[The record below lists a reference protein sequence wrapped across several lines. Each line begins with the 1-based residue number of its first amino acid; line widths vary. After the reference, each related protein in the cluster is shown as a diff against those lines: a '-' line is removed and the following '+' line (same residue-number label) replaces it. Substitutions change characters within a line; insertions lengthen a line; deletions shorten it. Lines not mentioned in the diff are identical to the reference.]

1 MLSCQLV
8 ARDCTQP
15 LRSRILVLAV
25 LSVDGFTPMESHA
38 PIARAARVPTPDVE
52 TRLGSEFG
60 RLINVSASGALIR
73 TRAPL
78 QAGRECR
85 LSLNL
90 LDASAVLLVRVVRS
104 QGVPIN
110 LPGATSQLREYL
122 VGVAFT
128 ELAPA
133 AKHTV
138 ESLCG
143 PAFAQME

>member
-1 MLSCQLV
+1 
-8 ARDCTQP
+8 
-15 LRSRILVLAV
+15 
-25 LSVDGFTPMESHA
+25 MESHA

-60 RLINVSASGALIR
+60 RLINVSATGALIR
-73 TRAPL
+73 TRAPF
-78 QAGRECR
+78 QTGHECR

-90 LDASAVLLVRVVRS
+90 LDASAILIVRVVRS
-104 QGVPIN
+104 QGVRIN

-128 ELAPA
+128 DLAPA
-133 AKHTV
+133 AKHAV

-143 PAFAQME
+143 PAFAQIE